1 MYPLSVFIR
10 MQSYAGGPSVKYVV
24 IAVFFAILVTVGVMS
39 RRRTSSVNEFFLG
52 GRDVGPWLSGF
63 AYGTA
68 YFSAVLFVGYAGKV
82 GYGFGMASLWV
93 FLGNTL
99 IGTTAAWLLLANRTR
114 VMTARLGAMTMPEFV
129 GARYGTRW
137 LKILASFIILIFL
150 VPYSASVY
158 TGLAYLFEKTFGI
171 NYTWAL
177 ILMAGLTALYLVIGG
192 YIAVARND
200 LIQGGIMIVGVIV
213 MIAYVLHAHQVGGL
227 TSALHKLH
235 AINPS
240 LTSAWPGWHFDT
252 SSVQGILS
260 SPGLTLISL
269 VILTSVGALGM
280 PKMVHKFYAIK
291 NGKVVL
297 PAMIIA
303 TLFAALMTFG
313 AYFTGA
319 LTHLFPSAGGF
330 AAAGQFDKII
340 PTVINQALPSTLVVI
355 VLLLVLSAS
364 MSTLSGLVMVS
375 ASAITVDLLRGELK
389 RDISKRTEV
398 LIFRI
403 MVVVFIAASVVLAQ
417 RQIAI
422 IITLMGISW
431 GVVSGAFIGP
441 YIWGLWSKRVTKAGA
456 WAGMLS
462 GLLVTLIPCF
472 IWGTKFSP
480 VYASAAMVC
489 SIGIVPLVSMF
500 SPAPARE
507 LIELAFGEAPADGRV
522 AAEPALEPAD

>member
-1 MYPLSVFIR
+1 
-10 MQSYAGGPSVKYVV
+10 
-24 IAVFFAILVTVGVMS
+24 
-39 RRRTSSVNEFFLG
+39 
-52 GRDVGPWLSGF
+52 
-63 AYGTA
+63 
-68 YFSAVLFVGYAGKV
+68 VLFVGYAGKV

-114 VMTARLGAMTMPEFV
+114 VMTARLNAMTMPEFV

-213 MIAYVLHAHQVGGL
+213 MIAYVLHAPQVGGL

-235 AINPS
+235 AIKPS

-252 SSVQGILS
+252 SSVKGILS

-291 NGKVVL
+291 DRKVVL

-319 LTHLFPSAGGF
+319 LTHLFPSSGGF

-403 MVVVFIAASVVLAQ
+403 MVVAFIAASVVLAQ

-441 YIWGLWSKRVTKAGA
+441 YIWGLWSRRVTKAGA

-507 LIELAFGEAPADGRV
+507 LVELAFGEAPAGGRI

>member
-1 MYPLSVFIR
+1 
-10 MQSYAGGPSVKYVV
+10 
-24 IAVFFAILVTVGVMS
+24 
-39 RRRTSSVNEFFLG
+39 
-52 GRDVGPWLSGF
+52 
-63 AYGTA
+63 
-68 YFSAVLFVGYAGKV
+68 
-82 GYGFGMASLWV
+82 
-93 FLGNTL
+93 
-99 IGTTAAWLLLANRTR
+99 
-114 VMTARLGAMTMPEFV
+114 
-129 GARYGTRW
+129 
-137 LKILASFIILIFL
+137 
-150 VPYSASVY
+150 
-158 TGLAYLFEKTFGI
+158 
-171 NYTWAL
+171 
-177 ILMAGLTALYLVIGG
+177 
-192 YIAVARND
+192 
-200 LIQGGIMIVGVIV
+200 
-213 MIAYVLHAHQVGGL
+213 
-227 TSALHKLH
+227 
-235 AINPS
+235 
-240 LTSAWPGWHFDT
+240 
-252 SSVQGILS
+252 
-260 SPGLTLISL
+260 
-269 VILTSVGALGM
+269 
-280 PKMVHKFYAIK
+280 
-291 NGKVVL
+291 
-297 PAMIIA
+297 
-303 TLFAALMTFG
+303 
-313 AYFTGA
+313 
-319 LTHLFPSAGGF
+319 
-330 AAAGQFDKII
+330 
-340 PTVINQALPSTLVVI
+340 VINQALPSTLVVI

>member
-1 MYPLSVFIR
+1 M
-10 MQSYAGGPSVKYVV
+10 KYVV
-24 IAVFFAILVTVGVMS
+24 IGIFFAILLTVGILS

-82 GYGFGMASLWV
+82 GYGFGLASLWV
-93 FLGNTL
+93 FVGNTL
-99 IGTTAAWLLLANRTR
+99 IGTTLAWLILANRTR
-114 VMTARLGAMTMPEFV
+114 EMTGRLNAMTMPEFMA
-129 GARYGTRW
+129 ARYGTRW
-137 LKILASFIILIFL
+137 LKIVASFIILIFL

-177 ILMAGLTALYLVIGG
+177 ILMAGLTALYLVLGG

-200 LIQGGIMIVGVIV
+200 LIQGAIMIVGVIV
-213 MIAYVLHAHQVGGL
+213 MIIYVLRAPQVGGL

-252 SSVQGILS
+252 SSVSGVLS

-280 PKMVHKFYAIK
+280 PKMVHKFYAIRDRS
-291 NGKVVL
+291 VVL
-297 PAMIIA
+297 PAMTIA

-319 LTHLFPSAGGF
+319 LTHLFSSANGF

-340 PTVINQALPSTLVVI
+340 PTVINQALPGVLVVI

-375 ASAITVDLLRGELK
+375 ASAVTVDLLRGELK

-403 MVVVFIAASVVLAQ
+403 MVVAFIAASVVLAQ

-441 YIWGLWSKRVTKAGA
+441 YIWGLWWKRVTKWGA
-456 WAGMLS
+456 WAGMLG
-462 GLLVTLIPCF
+462 GLLVTLIPCA

-489 SIGIVPLVSMF
+489 SLVVVPVVSLLTR
-500 SPAPARE
+500 APSRE
-507 LIELAFGEAPADGRV
+507 LVARAFGEAPAEGRS
-522 AAEPALEPAD
+522 AAEPVPESVPEPAAD